1 MPGSASFV
9 SRVLSSIPP
18 AWPGWMAALA
28 AALIGS
34 GWQIASRHGVTTTL
48 GPIELAVLRYAIPAL
63 VLAPLWLRPGWW
75 PVGLSRW
82 HCALLVLCGGLPFGL
97 VVLAGAQWAPAAHM
111 GIFVAGSLPVFTAL
125 GGWLLSGDRPA
136 PSRLAGLALI
146 VAGMVVFGAAGWQ
159 AAVEGAWR
167 GDLLFLLAALLWSV
181 YTLAFRGSG
190 LTPWQGAAVVNLGSA
205 VLLLPVLLVVGA
217 PRLLSAPW
225 ADVAWQALGQGV
237 VAGLLGLVVY
247 SVAIARLGA
256 ARAALSAA
264 LVPLVTAA
272 GAAWLLGEPLS
283 GALLAAVVLVVPGVA
298 LGSGA
303 LGSVRRAM
311 PRQASMDCGMPSE
324 GSGLQAPSRQ
334 SCSGTGRD
342 SA

>member
-1 MPGSASFV
+1 MPAFTSCLH
-9 SRVLSSIPP
+9 RLYSSIPSL
-18 AWPGWMAALA
+18 WVGWLAALA

-48 GPIELAVLRYAIPAL
+48 GPLELAVLRYAIPAL
-63 VLAPLWLRPGWW
+63 LLAPLWLRRGGW
-75 PVGLSRW
+75 PAEMSCGR
-82 HCALLVLCGGLPFGL
+82 CALLVLCGGLPFGL

-125 GGWLLSGDRPA
+125 GGWLVARERPA
-136 PSRLAGLALI
+136 SSRLLGLALI
-146 VAGMVVFGAAGWQ
+146 GAGMAVFGAAGWRS
-159 AAVEGAWR
+159 VEGAWR

-190 LTPWQGAAVVNLGSA
+190 LTPWQGAALVNLGSA
-205 VLLLPVLLVVGA
+205 VLLLPALALRGA

-225 ADVAWQALGQGV
+225 TDVAWQALGQGV

-247 SVAIARLGA
+247 SVAIARLGP

-264 LVPLVTAA
+264 LVPLLTAVG
-272 GAAWLLGEPLS
+272 GACLLGEPVS
-283 GALLAAVVLVVPGVA
+283 GALVAAVLLVVPGLA

-303 LGSVRRAM
+303 LAQF
-311 PRQASMDCGMPSE
+311 PR
-324 GSGLQAPSRQ
+324 RQ
-334 SCSGTGRD
+334 SASAMGRE

>member
-1 MPGSASFV
+1 MPAVTPFLRRPSFFLP
-9 SRVLSSIPP
+9 SPWI
-18 AWPGWMAALA
+18 GWLAALA

-48 GPIELAVLRYAIPAL
+48 GPVELAVLRYAIPAL
-63 VLAPLWLRPGWW
+63 VLAPLWLRRSGW
-75 PVGLSRW
+75 PAGLSLLR
-82 HCALLVLCGGLPFGL
+82 CALLVLCGGLPFGL

-125 GGWLLSGDRPA
+125 GGWLAAGDRPA
-136 PSRLAGLALI
+136 PSRLLGLALI
-146 VAGMVVFGAAGWQ
+146 VAGMAVFGAADWRT
-159 AAVEGAWR
+159 VEGAWR
-167 GDLLFLLAALLWSV
+167 GDLLFLFAALLWAV
-181 YTLAFRGSG
+181 YTLAFRGCG

-205 VLLLPVLLVVGA
+205 LLLLPLVAVAGA

-264 LVPLVTAA
+264 LVPLLTAA
-272 GAAWLLGEPLS
+272 GGAGLLGEPFS
-283 GALLAAVVLVVPGVA
+283 GALLVAVLLVVPGLV
-298 LGSGA
+298 LGGGA
-303 LGSVRRAM
+303 LAQPLR
-311 PRQASMDCGMPSE
+311 
-324 GSGLQAPSRQ
+324 RQ
-334 SCSGTGRD
+334 SASGTGRE

>member
-1 MPGSASFV
+1 MPAFAS
-9 SRVLSSIPP
+9 SLRRLYACIPSP
-18 AWPGWMAALA
+18 WLGWLAALA

-34 GWQIASRHGVTTTL
+34 GWQIASRHGVTSTL
-48 GPIELAVLRYAIPAL
+48 GPIELAVMRYAIPAL

-75 PVGLSRW
+75 PAGLSRP

-125 GGWLLSGDRPA
+125 GGWLVSGGRPA
-136 PSRLAGLALI
+136 PSRLLGLALI
-146 VAGMVVFGAAGWQ
+146 ALGLAVFGAAGWR
-159 AAVEGAWR
+159 AVEGSWR

-190 LTPWQGAAVVNLGSA
+190 LTPLQGAALVNLGSA
-205 VLLLPVLLVVGA
+205 LLLLPVLLVVGA

-247 SVAIARLGA
+247 SVAIAHLGA

-264 LVPLVTAA
+264 LVPLFTAM

-303 LGSVRRAM
+303 LWAP
-311 PRQASMDCGMPSE
+311 PRQAVPMMDRGMPIA

>member
-1 MPGSASFV
+1 MPDSTFFV

-18 AWPGWMAALA
+18 TWPGWMAALA

-75 PVGLSRW
+75 PAGLSRR

-97 VVLAGAQWAPAAHM
+97 VVLAGARWAPAAHM

-136 PSRLAGLALI
+136 ASRLAGLVLI
-146 VAGMVVFGAAGWQ
+146 VAGMAVFGAAGWR
-159 AAVEGAWR
+159 AVEGAWR
-167 GDLLFLLAALLWSV
+167 GDLLFLLAALLWSA

-205 VLLLPVLLVVGA
+205 VLLLPVLLAVGA

-237 VAGLLGLVVY
+237 VAGLLGLAVY
-247 SVAIARLGA
+247 GVAIARLGA

-264 LVPLVTAA
+264 LVPLFTAA

-303 LGSVRRAM
+303 LWAL
-311 PRQASMDCGMPSE
+311 PRQAGPMMDCGMPSE
-324 GSGLQAPSRQ
+324 GSALQAPSRH

>member
-1 MPGSASFV
+1 MLAFV
-9 SRVLSSIPP
+9 SLFSRRVFSVPP
-18 AWPGWMAALA
+18 PLLGWLAALA

-48 GPIELAVLRYAIPAL
+48 GPVELAVMRYGVPAL
-63 VLAPLWLRPGWW
+63 LLAPLWLRPRRW
-75 PVGLSRW
+75 PVGLSMPR
-82 HCALLVLCGGLPFGL
+82 CVLLVLCGGLPFGL
-97 VVLAGAQWAPAAHM
+97 VVLAGALWAPAAHM

-125 GGWLLSGDRPA
+125 GGWLVSDDRPA
-136 PSRLAGLALI
+136 PARLVGLLLI
-146 VAGMVVFGAAGWQ
+146 VLGMGVYGAAGWN
-159 AAVEGAWR
+159 ATPGAWR
-167 GDLLFLLAALLWSV
+167 GDLLFVLAALLWSA

-190 LTPWQGAAVVNLGSA
+190 LTPWQGAAMVNLGSA
-205 VLLLPVLLVVGA
+205 LLLLPVLLVAGA

-225 ADVAWQALGQGV
+225 TDVAWQVLGQGV
-237 VAGLLGLVVY
+237 MAGLLGLVVY

-264 LVPLVTAA
+264 LVPLLTGV

-298 LGSGA
+298 LDSGA
-303 LGSVRRAM
+303 IGKGETQTKLCQPA
-311 PRQASMDCGMPSE
+311 
-324 GSGLQAPSRQ
+324 QAPPRQ

-342 SA
+342 KA

>member
-1 MPGSASFV
+1 MPAVTPFLRRPSFFLP
-9 SRVLSSIPP
+9 SPWL
-18 AWPGWMAALA
+18 GWLAALA

-34 GWQIASRHGVTTTL
+34 GWQLASRHGVTTTL
-48 GPIELAVLRYAIPAL
+48 GPVELAVLRYAIPAL
-63 VLAPLWLRPGWW
+63 VLAPLCLRRSGW
-75 PVGLSRW
+75 PAGLSLLR
-82 HCALLVLCGGLPFGL
+82 CALLVLCGGLPFGL

-111 GIFVAGSLPVFTAL
+111 GIFVAGCLPVFTAL
-125 GGWLLSGDRPA
+125 GGWLAAGDRPA
-136 PSRLAGLALI
+136 PSRLLGLALI
-146 VAGMVVFGAAGWQ
+146 VAGMAVFGAADWRM
-159 AAVEGAWR
+159 VEGAWR
-167 GDLLFLLAALLWSV
+167 GDLLFLFAALLWTV
-181 YTLAFRGSG
+181 YTLAFRGCG

-205 VLLLPVLLVVGA
+205 LLLLPLVAVAGA

-264 LVPLVTAA
+264 LVPLLTAA
-272 GAAWLLGEPLS
+272 GGAGLLGEPFS
-283 GALLAAVVLVVPGVA
+283 GALLTAVLLVVPGLV

-303 LGSVRRAM
+303 LAQPLR
-311 PRQASMDCGMPSE
+311 
-324 GSGLQAPSRQ
+324 RQ
-334 SCSGTGRD
+334 SASGTGRE

>member
-1 MPGSASFV
+1 MSAFIPFFH
-9 SRVLSSIPP
+9 RLYSSIPSS
-18 AWPGWMAALA
+18 WLGWMAALA

-48 GPIELAVLRYAIPAL
+48 GPIELAVLRYLIPAL

-75 PVGLSRW
+75 PVGLSYPR
-82 HCALLVLCGGLPFGL
+82 CALLVLCGGLPFGL

-111 GIFVAGSLPVFTAL
+111 GIFVAGSLPVFTGL
-125 GGWLLSGDRPA
+125 GGWLVLGERPA
-136 PSRLAGLALI
+136 PLRLAGLALI
-146 VAGMVVFGAAGWQ
+146 AAGMAVFGAAGWR
-159 AAVEGAWR
+159 AVEGAWR

-190 LTPWQGAAVVNLGSA
+190 LTPWQGAAVVNAGSA
-205 VLLLPVLLVVGA
+205 MLLLPVLLAVGA

-225 ADVAWQALGQGV
+225 ADVAWQVLGQGA

-247 SVAIARLGA
+247 SVAIAHLGA

-264 LVPLVTAA
+264 LVPLLTAL
-272 GAAWLLGEPLS
+272 GSAWLLGEPLS
-283 GALLAAVVLVVPGVA
+283 EALLVAVLLVVPGVA

-303 LGSVRRAM
+303 LGTAMRATRN
-311 PRQASMDCGMPSE
+311 P
-324 GSGLQAPSRQ
+324 
-334 SCSGTGRD
+334 
-342 SA
+342 